1 MQKEI
6 SLIDS
11 AVAILETEKKAID
24 IYQLFDVV
32 TKGKQLSENVKSDI
46 VTKFY
51 TDLTTSAKFVYVGD
65 NKWDLKANQ
74 KIELWEKDGSFY
86 KEYTVVELPED
97 YKEPTKPAVAKKP
110 RKSTKKA
117 AKAEVVV
124 PVEAPI
130 EVPAEV
136 KLEEVVVAKP
146 ITEDA
151 KATTDAKATSKDEVV
166 EVYEEEIFEEYSD
179 FDEEK
184 YNEYMDTYEDQYD
197 K

>member
-130 EVPAEV
+130 EVLAEV